1 MSNPNRLDQICNIR
15 FLSFKDIGRT
25 ALPRQSSVCIDLRSN
40 CMESMTW
47 ACSLR
52 ETATPVPRQPTQHRT
67 LFQTPIDRFRGRSEA
82 RALYRIQNRTK
93 ESFKTEKL

>member
-40 CMESMTW
+40 CMESSMESMTW

-52 ETATPVPRQPTQHRT
+52 ETATPVPRQPTQH
-67 LFQTPIDRFRGRSEA
+67 QTRFVPFSEA
-82 RALYRIQNRTK
+82 VSR
-93 ESFKTEKL
+93 S

>member
-40 CMESMTW
+40 CMESRMESMTW
-47 ACSLR
+47 AG
-52 ETATPVPRQPTQHRT
+52 ATPVPRQTTQH
-67 LFQTPIDRFRGRSEA
+67 QTRFVPFSEA
-82 RALYRIQNRTK
+82 VSR
-93 ESFKTEKL
+93 S

>member
-40 CMESMTW
+40 CMEWSMG
-47 ACSLR
+47 AAQLS
-52 ETATPVPRQPTQHRT
+52 TQH
-67 LFQTPIDRFRGRSEA
+67 QTRFVPFSEA
-82 RALYRIQNRTK
+82 VSR
-93 ESFKTEKL
+93 S